1 MRLKSPIVLN
11 IQVLGIRRFFQ
22 ILSLVLR
29 NLLVLML
36 TLLKQRTNRV
46 LPYSKIS
53 HRVLWHLPLQVCLHQ
68 KLLSLSL
75 RKEMKQRLSWN
86 WIV

>member
-29 NLLVLML
+29 NLLVLTL
-36 TLLKQRTNRV
+36 ILLKQRTNRV
-46 LPYSKIS
+46 LPYFKIS
-53 HRVLWHLPLQVCLHQ
+53 HRELWHLPLQVCLHQ

-75 RKEMKQRLSWN
+75 RKEMNQRLSWN
-86 WIV
+86 